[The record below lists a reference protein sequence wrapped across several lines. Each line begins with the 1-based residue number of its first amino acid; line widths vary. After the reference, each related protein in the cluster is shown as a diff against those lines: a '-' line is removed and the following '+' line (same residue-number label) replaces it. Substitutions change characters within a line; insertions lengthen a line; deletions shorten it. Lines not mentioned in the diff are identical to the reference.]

1 MEKKNDTVKE
11 LLSLLKVFVISF
23 ACFWLITK
31 FLFNP
36 VIVDGISMYPTL
48 HDKDRGLSNMVGL
61 NFGVERYDIVVV
73 NSKDNDTEHWVKR
86 IIGMPGDTLRGE
98 DGVVYVNDEPIDES
112 YLDADYIADKTAEYG
127 HFNRD
132 FDEITLADDEYFLLG
147 DNRPESKDSS
157 LVGPFKEADLIS
169 KGVLIFWP
177 LNQIGLY

>member
-23 ACFWLITK
+23 ACFWL
-31 FLFNP
+31 
-36 VIVDGISMYPTL
+36 IVDGISMYPTL

-112 YLDADYIADKTAEYG
+112 YLDADYIAEKTAEYG

-132 FDEITLADDEYFLLG
+132 FDEITL
-147 DNRPESKDSS
+147 PESKDSS